1 LSADKIWILPS
12 ADGTAGQF
20 LKTDGAGNLS
30 FSSVVAGVNT
40 PYFYAYKSTSQVI
53 PTTVITKI
61 DFGTEDF
68 DTNSNFASSR
78 FTPTTAGKY
87 YIETG
92 LTFQGGTDLLI
103 DARIY
108 IYKNGT
114 QYTLSYW
121 ANQNNYGNYN
131 SRTWSSIIDLNG
143 SSDYVEIYANSTNAS
158 GNTTM
163 ASGRDCW
170 FQGFKLIE

>member
-1 LSADKIWILPS
+1 M
-12 ADGTAGQF
+12 F

-40 PYFYAYKSTSQVI
+40 PAFYAYKSTSQVI

-92 LTFQGGTDLLI
+92 LT
-103 DARIY
+103 
-108 IYKNGT
+108 
-114 QYTLSYW
+114 
-121 ANQNNYGNYN
+121 
-131 SRTWSSIIDLNG
+131 SRL
-143 SSDYVEIYANSTNAS
+143 
-158 GNTTM
+158 
-163 ASGRDCW
+163 
-170 FQGFKLIE
+170 